1 MEAMRR
7 DKKVVDGRLHFVIA
21 IEIGATMTVDD
32 VTEDELR
39 AVLVRL
45 GLKRLVGEPVASLSL
60 LNSIL

>member
-1 MEAMRR
+1 VADLSIPEILEAMRR
-7 DKKVVDGRLHFVIA
+7 DKKVVNGRLHFVIA

-45 GLKRLVGEPVASLSL
+45 GLKH
-60 LNSIL
+60 

>member
-1 MEAMRR
+1 M
-7 DKKVVDGRLHFVIA
+7 IA

-45 GLKRLVGEPVASLSL
+45 GLKAHT
-60 LNSIL
+60 SIGATNA